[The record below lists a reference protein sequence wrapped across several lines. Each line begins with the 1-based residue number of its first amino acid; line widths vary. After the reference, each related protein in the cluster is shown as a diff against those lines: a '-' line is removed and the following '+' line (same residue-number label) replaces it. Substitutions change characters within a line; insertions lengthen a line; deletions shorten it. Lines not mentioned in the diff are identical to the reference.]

1 MLDPMIYPGKYGG
14 LLSTGSRDIV
24 GTRICHTN
32 ADADAVTEAHTNGI
46 RTETTMSP
54 SPLVGGHK
62 YLQTVLML
70 QSGHEYVEEMAKFQ
84 SSKDNNSKSMQSRV
98 TVPALCTSSH
108 GVLIFM

>member
-14 LLSTGSRDIV
+14 ILSTGSRDIV

-70 QSGHEYVEEMAKFQ
+70 QSGHEYMVEMANFNVQRTITPKVCNPELRFLR
-84 SSKDNNSKSMQSRV
+84 SARRLMV
-98 TVPALCTSSH
+98 
-108 GVLIFM
+108 F